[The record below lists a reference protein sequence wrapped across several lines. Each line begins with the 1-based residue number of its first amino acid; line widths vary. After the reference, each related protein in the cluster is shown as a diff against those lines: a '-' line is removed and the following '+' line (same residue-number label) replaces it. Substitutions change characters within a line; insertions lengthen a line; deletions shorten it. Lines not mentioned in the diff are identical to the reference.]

1 MGMLLILGLLLYASK
16 VVPALRLAKLDV
28 SSAVI
33 RGEPAWLNCSYTLE
47 GDELYSVKWYRNNV
61 EFYRFLPTDRPPGQ
75 TYDLQ
80 GVYVDLEQSFE
91 GYVYLKRTDLNT
103 EGVYRCEV
111 SAEAPSFQTVREE
124 KEVRVYV
131 LPKDGPT
138 ISGVKPQY
146 QVGDDVNVTCSAGP
160 SKPAAQLRWY
170 INGHEAPSEFE
181 IRYGPIRHQ
190 DRLVTST
197 LGLRFT
203 AEPRHFWH
211 GAMKL
216 RCSAVIS
223 QAYSMSSE
231 EIIVGDNAKAS
242 AVVGDGPVITG
253 GKPKY
258 QKGDTVDVNCTSA
271 KSNPP
276 AELRW
281 YINDKPVRAEF
292 LVRYKPVRYP
302 DGQVTS
308 ILGLRFAVRTDHFL
322 RDEMRLKCTA
332 TLSKVIN
339 MSSEETLVGSSQ
351 QSSGLHISEN
361 TGAVINRGSTIGC
374 LLQTLFV
381 STFLAALL

>member
-1 MGMLLILGLLLYASK
+1 MQFNYQIPLRHLGRSNEF
-16 VVPALRLAKLDV
+16 VFVP
-28 SSAVI
+28 
-33 RGEPAWLNCSYTLE
+33 
-47 GDELYSVKWYRNNV
+47 
-61 EFYRFLPTDRPPGQ
+61 
-75 TYDLQ
+75 
-80 GVYVDLEQSFE
+80 
-91 GYVYLKRTDLNT
+91 
-103 EGVYRCEV
+103 
-111 SAEAPSFQTVREE
+111 
-124 KEVRVYV
+124 V

-181 IRYGPIRHQ
+181 IRYNPIRHQ
-190 DRLVTST
+190 DRLVVST

-242 AVVGDGPVITG
+242 AVVGDGPVISG

-276 AELRW
+276 AELKW

-361 TGAVINRGSTIGC
+361 TGAVINRGSTMGC
-374 LLQTLFV
+374 LLQTLF
-381 STFLAALL
+381 

>member
-1 MGMLLILGLLLYASK
+1 MNILHFFGVLFFLK
-16 VVPALRLAKLDV
+16 VVSGLRLARLDV
-28 SSAVI
+28 PAAVV
-33 RGEPAWLNCSYTLE
+33 RGEAAWLNCTYNLE
-47 GDELYSVKWYRNNV
+47 NDELYSVKWYKNNV
-61 EFYRFLPTDRPPGQ
+61 EFYRFLPSDRPPGQ
-75 TYDLQ
+75 KYDLQ
-80 GVYVDLEQSFE
+80 GVYVDLAQSAL
-91 GYVYLKRTDLNT
+91 GHVYLQRTDLNT

-131 LPKDGPT
+131 LPEDGPT

-160 SKPAAQLRWY
+160 SKPAAALRWY
-170 INGHEAPSEFE
+170 INGHEAPLEYE
-181 IRYGPIRHQ
+181 IRYSPIRHP
-190 DRLVTST
+190 DRLLVST

-276 AELRW
+276 AELKW
-281 YINDKPVRAEF
+281 YINDKPVRQEF
-292 LVRYKPVRYP
+292 LIRYKPVRYQ
-302 DGQVTS
+302 DGQATS
-308 ILGLRFAVRTDHFL
+308 ILGLSFPVRTDHFQ

-361 TGAVINRGSTIGC
+361 TGAVINRGSTVGC